1 LTDTEA
7 LKLVSGKI
15 DVIET
20 RWKSNKLKDSVM
32 GYRLAKNDNG
42 LFEEKEVTVISDLVA
57 ENIATKL
64 FKSLW
69 SKCLTRISTAR
80 LYVLPT
86 RVC

>member
-42 LFEEKEVTVISDLVA
+42 LFEEKEVILISDLVA
-57 ENIATKL
+57 EKF